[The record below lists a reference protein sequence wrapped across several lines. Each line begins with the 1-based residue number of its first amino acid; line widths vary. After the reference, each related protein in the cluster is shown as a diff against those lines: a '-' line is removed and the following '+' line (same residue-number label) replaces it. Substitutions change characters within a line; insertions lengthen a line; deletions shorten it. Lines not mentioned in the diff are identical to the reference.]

1 MRNFESGATRDSEGD
16 KLDYEGFIS
25 PLVLRRY
32 AQYMHTHRRQADG
45 SLRDPDNWQKGIPWH
60 VYVKSL
66 VRHTMDLWWLHRRAS
81 EVSEVVR
88 ASATC
93 KNAFEDLL
101 CAIMFNSMGLLY
113 ELQRKGK

>member
-16 KLDYEGFIS
+16 KLDYEGFLS

-32 AQYMHTHRRQADG
+32 AEYMHGHRRQADG
-45 SLRDPDNWQKGIPWH
+45 SLRDPDNWQKGIPWG
-60 VYVKSL
+60 VYIKSL
-66 VRHTMDLWWLHRRAS
+66 VRHTFDLWGLHREES
-81 EVSEVVR
+81 ED
-88 ASATC
+88 
-93 KNAFEDLL
+93 KDAFGNLL